1 MCSLTLDY
9 SQQELDSLWL
19 DFPTFMELMRS
30 YASDS
35 LITLRQIYGKKFLY
49 HLSHPSGPTY
59 GDSLLPLTDTCYP
72 TTDEEP
78 LNFDLI
84 FV

>member
-9 SQQELDSLWL
+9 SQQELESLWL

-49 HLSHPSGPTY
+49 HLSHPSGPAY
-59 GDSLLPLTDTCYP
+59 GDFLLPLTDTCYP